1 MAEKKEEA
9 TMKEIFDF
17 PVERVPSFAVVGGQR
32 IPLDKDAIFR
42 TDTLKQIGTVSA
54 EVIHRANAKG
64 KMEKIQRDYYKIVQH
79 AEVVNAARTALHDL
93 GMKPK
98 ETTHLLQDGGRLLQ
112 VFDFPNEGVQ
122 PAKGDFVSMR
132 LTVINSYDLSRP
144 VGFELG
150 GLRLVCT
157 NGLVAFRKAFY
168 EMRKHSGSF
177 DLEQIVENM
186 KKATETFHMEVLGFY
201 KLMGDTP
208 LSVRTGTAII
218 HKLVENATLPE
229 KYGEAI
235 EAVWQDPDAA
245 NSVIPATDAAGKV
258 IPGQFQK
265 VMTNTQLDH
274 ARTVWAF
281 YNAFTLILTHYVA
294 SLERRALI
302 HQAVQS
308 KIAALVRK

>member
-1 MAEKKEEA
+1 MSTA
-9 TMKEIFDF
+9 TKEIFDF
-17 PVERVPSFAVVGGQR
+17 PVKRVPMHSTIRQHI
-32 IPLDKDAIFR
+32 IPAEKDMIVR
-42 TDTLKQIGTVSA
+42 TDTMEPIGYVSA
-54 EVIHRANAKG
+54 AEVFRKVKNGG
-64 KMEKIQRDYYKIVQH
+64 KVEMEKITRDYYKVVEH
-79 AEVVNAARTALHDL
+79 SEVVAAARTAVHDL

-98 ETTHLLQDGGRLLQ
+98 ETTHLLQNGGRLLH
-112 VFDFPNEGVQ
+112 VFDFPGEGVQ
-122 PAKGDFVSMR
+122 PVKGDWVSMR

-150 GLRLVCT
+150 GLRVVCS
-157 NGLVAFRKAFY
+157 NGAVAFRKAFY

-177 DLEQIVENM
+177 DLEQIMENM
-186 KKATETFHMEVLGFY
+186 QKATETFRMEVLGFY
-201 KLMGDTP
+201 KLMGKTP
-208 LSVRTGTAII
+208 LSVNTGTAII
-218 HKLVENATLPE
+218 RKLVENATLPE

-258 IPGQFQK
+258 IPGQFQR
-265 VMTNTQLDH
+265 VMQDTRLDH

-281 YNAFTLILTHYVA
+281 YNAFTLILTHYVT

-308 KIAALVRK
+308 KIAALVKK